1 MNNLELERRLKDFP
15 VRVTCAD
22 ELPISIGKRPRT
34 YVVNTDPCSLPGSHW
49 TVFHFPRLGPPEFF
63 DSMGERAKTY
73 NSRFEYVLAN
83 NGPGY
88 LYTPDQIQPADSDTC
103 GAYCIHFVRERYRH
117 RSFRDVLKDFS
128 REKLEE
134 NDGKVLKF
142 IRGKKR
148 IQRGHHG
155 SSE

>member
-22 ELPISIGKRPRT
+22 ELPILIGKRPRT

-49 TVFHFPRLGPPEFF
+49 TVFHFPRPPKCF
-63 DSMGERAKTY
+63 DSMAERAKTY

-83 NGPGY
+83 NGLGY
-88 LYTPDQIQPADSDTC
+88 LCPPDQIQPEDSDTC
-103 GAYCIHFVRERYRH
+103 GAYCVHFVRERYRH
-117 RSFRDVLKDFS
+117 HSFRDVLKHFS

-134 NDGKVLKF
+134 NDRKELKF

-148 IQRGHHG
+148 IQ
-155 SSE
+155 

>member
-1 MNNLELERRLKDFP
+1 MNNLELERRLKEFP
-15 VRVTCAD
+15 VRVTCAG

-63 DSMGERAKTY
+63 DSMVEQAKTY
-73 NSRFEYVLAN
+73 NSHFEYVLAN
-83 NGPGY
+83 NGPRY
-88 LYTPDQIQPADSDTC
+88 LYTSDQIQPEDNDTR
-103 GAYCIHFVRERYRH
+103 GAYCIHFVRERYRY

-134 NDGKVLKF
+134 NDRKVLKF

-148 IQRGHHG
+148 IQ
-155 SSE
+155 

>member
-1 MNNLELERRLKDFP
+1 MNNLELERRLKNFP

-34 YVVNTDPCSLPGSHW
+34 YVVNTDPCSLPGLHR
-49 TVFHFPRLGPPEFF
+49 TVFHYSRLGPPEFF

-88 LYTPDQIQPADSDTC
+88 FYTPDQIQPEDSVEPTAFISFESDIDT
-103 GAYCIHFVRERYRH
+103 
-117 RSFRDVLKDFS
+117 VLS
-128 REKLEE
+128 AT
-134 NDGKVLKF
+134 
-142 IRGKKR
+142 
-148 IQRGHHG
+148 
-155 SSE
+155 S

>member
-1 MNNLELERRLKDFP
+1 M
-15 VRVTCAD
+15 
-22 ELPISIGKRPRT
+22 

-88 LYTPDQIQPADSDTC
+88 LYTPD
-103 GAYCIHFVRERYRH
+103 
-117 RSFRDVLKDFS
+117 K
-128 REKLEE
+128 
-134 NDGKVLKF
+134 
-142 IRGKKR
+142 
-148 IQRGHHG
+148 IQRKTAIPAE
-155 SSE
+155 STAFISFESDIDTVLSATS